1 MVYREYVYTTN
12 KAREITKNEKR
23 KQKIFHLC
31 VKRKKTK
38 QKPLEIDDNFVLKIM
53 DYYK

>member
-12 KAREITKNEKR
+12 KAREITKNKKR
-23 KQKIFHLC
+23 KQKQKIFHLC
-31 VKRKKTK
+31 VKRKN
-38 QKPLEIDDNFVLKIM
+38 KPLEIDDNFVLKIM